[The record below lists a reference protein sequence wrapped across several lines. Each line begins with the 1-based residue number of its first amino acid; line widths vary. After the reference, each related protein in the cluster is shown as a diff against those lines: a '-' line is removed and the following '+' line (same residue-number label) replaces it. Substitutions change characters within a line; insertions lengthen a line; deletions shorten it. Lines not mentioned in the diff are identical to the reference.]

1 MIWPYPFLIGALL
14 TVPLLIWFLF
24 WLWRYTRPNDVI
36 PFADFK
42 TQTLE
47 TGALTIRYHQS
58 GRGPHILLLHGIGAN
73 LFCWRRLVPVLN
85 QSFTVTAIDLPG
97 FGRSSKPTGEG
108 YGLDEQTA
116 RLVKI
121 LDALGIRQ
129 SYMVGNSMGA
139 NIALW
144 FALNNPERIKG
155 LALIAPATSARL
167 IPPLDKI
174 AWLSGPASLLL
185 SRYAM
190 KWAHRRTVSRH
201 DRVDQ
206 DRVEETYFTYGR
218 SPKAV
223 RSFMLAAAAIRDTR
237 LFSSLQNFKTRVLIL
252 WGSNDRLVNRKVIDR
267 LSAALPAAET
277 VIHVGG
283 GHHLQEDEPDWVAD
297 QLSDFFQV

>member
-1 MIWPYPFLIGALL
+1 MNWSDPYLVSALL
-14 TVPLLIWFLF
+14 TLPLLILVLF
-24 WLWRYTRPNDVI
+24 WLWRSKGPKDFI

-47 TGALTIRYHQS
+47 VGELSIRYHQS
-58 GRGPHILLLHGIGAN
+58 GRGPHLLLLHGIGAN
-73 LFCWRRLVPVLN
+73 LFCWRWLVPVLN
-85 QSFTVTAIDLPG
+85 QKFTVTVIDLPG
-97 FGRSSKPTGEG
+97 FGRSSKPSGEG
-108 YGLDEQTA
+108 YGLDEQTK
-116 RLVKI
+116 RLVTI
-121 LDALGIRQ
+121 LDAFNISQ

-144 FALNNPERIKG
+144 FAIKNPGRIKG

-167 IPPLDKI
+167 IPPLEKI

-190 KWAHRRTVSRH
+190 KWAHGRTVSRH

-218 SPKAV
+218 SPEAV
-223 RSFMLAAAAIRDTR
+223 RSFMLAAAAIRDNR

-252 WGSNDRLVNRKVIDR
+252 WGSNDRLVNRKVIDQ
-267 LSAALPAAET
+267 LSTALPEAVT

-283 GHHLQEDEPDWVAD
+283 GHHLQEDEPEWVAD